1 MYITFLIGN
10 GFDLNLGLKT
20 SFSDFFKKYKTLPA
34 IESRYAGKKAT
45 YTQEEFET
53 RLNRFKENIDND
65 IKLWSDFEKRMGIYT
80 DDENIND
87 DKYLFLDILRDFR
100 MNFADYLH
108 KQIEDLD
115 YSNKDLIYKTLGES
129 IYNFHKNFLPRDKRT
144 IADIFERSRENIYA
158 TSIISF
164 NYTNILDL
172 LYNTLSNKNIY
183 KHTTNGGYERLD
195 NIKEIIHIHGTLSEN
210 MIIGVNDKAQ
220 IENKVFKEDKEIC
233 RAFIKQSVNENSHD
247 YRLTSSMERIK
258 NSHLICIYGMSFGE
272 TDRYIWE
279 SVIEWLL
286 GNTQRKVVIFAF
298 ERNYKPINPEETQEI
313 IEEYQD
319 KLLNYN
325 TFTED
330 ERDKKVAALRNQIIV
345 GINTPMFK
353 FNLPKKEKT
362 TPSPA
367 VTVPNVVEQIS
378 QAYQVVDKLKSSNIE
393 EKLKQ
398 ADEVLSKLNST

>member
-1 MYITFLIGN
+1 MNL
-10 GFDLNLGLKT
+10 LNSLKALMSMILKKSVQSLKHTEQTLKT
-20 SFSDFFKKYKTLPA
+20 LFETKLQVFKKD
-34 IESRYAGKKAT
+34 I
-45 YTQEEFET
+45 
-53 RLNRFKENIDND
+53 NND

-80 DDENIND
+80 DDENING

-100 MNFADYLH
+100 MRFSDYLNEQIYGFDYSGTTH
-108 KQIEDLD
+108 IKQIFSESLYNFEKTFLPQDKKTIEDL
-115 YSNKDLIYKTLGES
+115 
-129 IYNFHKNFLPRDKRT
+129 FLKSRDNSHTTK
-144 IADIFERSRENIYA
+144 IVL
-158 TSIISF
+158 F

-172 LYNTLSNKNIY
+172 L
-183 KHTTNGGYERLD
+183 HTALQGQGVHSHTDNNGRAKSDILQ
-195 NIKEIIHIHGTLSEN
+195 KPIHIHGTLSEN
-210 MIIGVNDKAQ
+210 MIIGVNDKSQ
-220 IENKVFKEDKEIC
+220 IENKAFKEDKEIC
-233 RAFIKQSVNENSHD
+233 RAFIKQSVNENARD
-247 YRLTSSMERIK
+247 YRLPSSMECIK
-258 NSHLICIYGMSFGE
+258 NSQLICIYGMSFGE

-298 ERNYKPINPEETQEI
+298 ESNYKPINPEETQEI

-353 FNLPKKEKT
+353 FKLPKKEKKK
-362 TPSPA
+362 PSPA

-398 ADEVLSKLNST
+398 ADEVLTKLNST

>member
-1 MYITFLIGN
+1 MDITFLIGN
-10 GFDLNLGLKT
+10 GFDLNLGLET
-20 SFSDFFKKYKTLPA
+20 SFSDFFKIYKTLPA

-45 YTQEEFET
+45 YTQEVFET
-53 RLNRFKENIDND
+53 KLQVFKKDINND
-65 IKLWSDFEKRMGIYT
+65 IKLWSDFEKQMGLYT
-80 DDENIND
+80 DNENIND

-100 MNFADYLH
+100 MRFSDYLNEQIYGFDYSGTTH
-108 KQIEDLD
+108 IKQIF
-115 YSNKDLIYKTLGES
+115 SES
-129 IYNFHKNFLPRDKRT
+129 LYNFQNTFLPQDKKT
-144 IADIFERSRENIYA
+144 IDDLFLKNRANSHI
-158 TSIISF
+158 TKIILF

-172 LYNTLSNKNIY
+172 LHKSLQGQSVHSHTDSNERSKLDTLQKP
-183 KHTTNGGYERLD
+183 
-195 NIKEIIHIHGTLSEN
+195 IHIHGTLSEN
-210 MIIGVNDKAQ
+210 MIIGVNDKTQ

-233 RAFIKQSVNENSHD
+233 RAFIKQAVNENARD
-247 YRLTSSMERIK
+247 YRLPSSMECIK
-258 NSHLICIYGMSFGE
+258 NSQLICIYGMSFGE

-319 KLLNYN
+319 TLLNYN
-325 TFTED
+325 TFTKD

-353 FNLPKKEKT
+353 FKLPKKEKKK
-362 TPSPA
+362 PSPA

-398 ADEVLSKLNST
+398 ADEVLTKLNST